1 VFVSSPGWTP
11 ISDWGHVGW
20 VGQTTP
26 REFRAA
32 FDVLKEGKPGAAAA
46 AGAGGLLMMISSGA
60 GGLFGSVPPLT
71 FTPTCLIAHQ
81 VLRCSPFPI
90 PVPTVLGRAL
100 SWVELS

>member
-46 AGAGGLLMMISSGA
+46 AGAGGL
-60 GGLFGSVPPLT
+60 FGSVPPLT